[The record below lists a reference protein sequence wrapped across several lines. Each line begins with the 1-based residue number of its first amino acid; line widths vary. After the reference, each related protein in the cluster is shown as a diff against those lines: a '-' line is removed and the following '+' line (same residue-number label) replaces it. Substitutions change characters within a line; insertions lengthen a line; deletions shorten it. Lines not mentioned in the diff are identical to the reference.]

1 MAHDRWHLWCTRVG
15 TGPLRLQEESLK
27 FMNASTKRILST
39 IAIVIAS
46 VAFGILISAD
56 LGLMRTS
63 KAQTSNIQTAQGSVP
78 AVTIPSFADVAA
90 RVMPTVVSVRSTEIV
105 KLSEQRRRG
114 MGGVDPFEF
123 FFPDP
128 SGRRQQPQDDDERRQ
143 ESGGSG
149 FIISSDGYILTTTH
163 VIEGASKVEVHY
175 GADENGNGGRTIP
188 ATIVGRDPSTDIA
201 LLKIDVS
208 QELPYIRLGD
218 SDRIRKGDWA
228 VAIGNPFAFE
238 NTLTVG
244 VISAKGRSLGLSA
257 ETRSFENFIQTDAA
271 INFGNS
277 GGPLLNIA
285 GEVVGINTAIRGG
298 GAQGIG
304 FATPINTAKTLLPQL
319 KKGKVTRGYLGMN
332 IADVTDE
339 YREAFNLPEARG
351 ALVQEVTPGKPADKA
366 GIQHGDVVIEV
377 NGKPIRNNRDLID
390 TISYLP
396 VGTAVDIT
404 LLRDGKRKTVT
415 AKTEERPPDGE
426 SDDDD
431 SPSESEPVRDKLG
444 MSVQEI
450 TPELRRLYGIGDT
463 ARGVVVTNV
472 KNVSPAGE
480 ANITEGDVISEVQGQ
495 RVTTVSEFRAALDRI
510 KSGQRVRFYV
520 TTTPRGGAP
529 ISTYRI
535 ITAP

>member
-1 MAHDRWHLWCTRVG
+1 
-15 TGPLRLQEESLK
+15 
-27 FMNASTKRILST
+27 
-39 IAIVIAS
+39 

-56 LGLMRTS
+56 LGLMKAS
-63 KAQTSNIQTAQGSVP
+63 KAQTSTIQTGQGAVTS
-78 AVTIPSFADVAA
+78 VTIPSFADVAA

-105 KLSEQRRRG
+105 KLSDQRRRG

-128 SGRRQQPQDDDERRQ
+128 SDPRRRGTQQQPQDDDERRQ

-149 FIISSDGYILTTTH
+149 FIISADGYILTNNH

-188 ATIVGRDPSTDIA
+188 ATIIGRDPATDIA
-201 LLKIDVS
+201 LLKIDVN

-218 SDRIRKGDWA
+218 SERIRKGDWA

-257 ETRSFENFIQTDAA
+257 ETQSFENFIQTDAA

-277 GGPLLNIA
+277 GGPLLNIG

-304 FATPINTAKTLLPQL
+304 FATPINTAKMLLPQL

-339 YREAFNLPEARG
+339 LREAFGLTEATG
-351 ALVQEVTPGKPADKA
+351 ALVQAVTPGKPAEKA
-366 GIQHGDVVIEV
+366 GIRHGDVVIEV
-377 NGKPIRNNRDLID
+377 NGKPIHNNRELID

-396 VGTAVDIT
+396 IGSDVKVTI
-404 LLRDGKRKTVT
+404 LRDGKRQTVT
-415 AKTEERPPDGE
+415 ARTEERPPDGDAGDTE
-426 SDDDD
+426 ETTT
-431 SPSESEPVRDKLG
+431 PSEPVRDKLG
-444 MSVQEI
+444 LSVQEL
-450 TPELRRLYGIGDT
+450 TTELRRQSSIPED
-463 ARGVVVTNV
+463 ARGVVVTYV

-480 ANITEGDVISEVQGQ
+480 ANLNEGDVISEVQGQ
-495 RVTTVSEFRAALDRI
+495 RVNTVADFRAAIERA
-510 KSGQRVRFYV
+510 KTGQRLRFYV
-520 TTTPRGGAP
+520 TTPTRGGQA

>member
-1 MAHDRWHLWCTRVG
+1 
-15 TGPLRLQEESLK
+15 
-27 FMNASTKRILST
+27 MNSSTKRILST

-63 KAQTSNIQTAQGSVP
+63 KAQTTSMQTAQGGVT

-114 MGGVDPFEF
+114 TGGVDPFEF

-128 SGRRQQPQDDDERRQ
+128 SDPRRRGQQQQQPDDDERRQ

-149 FIISSDGYILTTTH
+149 FIISADGYILTNNH

-201 LLKIDVS
+201 LLKIDVN

-218 SDRIRKGDWA
+218 SERIRKGDWA

-257 ETRSFENFIQTDAA
+257 ETQSFENFIQTDAA

-332 IADVTDE
+332 ITDVTEE

-351 ALVQEVTPGKPADKA
+351 ALVQAVTEGKPAAKA

-377 NGKPIRNNRDLID
+377 NGKPIRNNRELID

-396 VGTAVDIT
+396 VGSEVQIT
-404 LLRDGKRKTVT
+404 LLREGKRQTVT
-415 AKTEERPPDGE
+415 ARTEERPPDGDEAETEE
-426 SDDDD
+426 SS
-431 SPSESEPVRDKLG
+431 SPAEPVRNKLG
-444 MSVQEI
+444 MSVQELSS
-450 TPELRRLYGIGDT
+450 ELRRLYNLPEGL
-463 ARGVVVTNV
+463 RGVVVTDV
-472 KNVSPAGE
+472 KNVSAAGE
-480 ANITEGDVISEVQGQ
+480 ANISEGDVISEVQGQ
-495 RVTTVSEFRAALDRI
+495 RVSTVAEFRAAVDRI
-510 KSGQRVRFYV
+510 KSGQRVRFYI
-520 TTTPRGGAP
+520 TTAVRGGSP